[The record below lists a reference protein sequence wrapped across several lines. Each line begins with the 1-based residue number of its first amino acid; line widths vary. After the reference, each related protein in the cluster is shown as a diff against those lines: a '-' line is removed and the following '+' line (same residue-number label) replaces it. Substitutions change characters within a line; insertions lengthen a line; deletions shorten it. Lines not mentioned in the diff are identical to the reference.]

1 MALSKWR
8 SFNEWHFQKKLGS
21 GGFGEVLLWRN
32 ASTGQSV
39 ATKHIREPISLGADQ
54 QIKLH
59 ERWQKEYNWTREF
72 PDLDSIVSGLRLEEK
87 HLEFVQYLNRTHACK
102 LPVIILEYCDGG
114 DVRKRLQLPE
124 NANGLCELEV
134 RRILG
139 SMRNALDFLHFKC
152 KVCHRDLKPDNIV
165 IQRGRNGEKVYK
177 LTDFGLARQSPDQ
190 TMLQSVVGT
199 RHYFAPEVLETGKY
213 NKSVDYWSL
222 GIIAYEL
229 STGTLPFIPHQ
240 TPRVILQQLLL
251 KKDQKYIAITE
262 DPVSNQ
268 FKFHTK
274 LPLEHKLT
282 PCWAEQLEQWLPLAL
297 ETDYR
302 KRAATDE
309 VQLPIVFK
317 KLDEILQIKV
327 LTIFVISNYKRLA
340 YIISHNMNMVDLSLL
355 ISSDTGIPQ
364 HLVYFILP
372 TGHPHKTL
380 TLTTRPSDLY
390 VEDWLHNSHE
400 TKHPPVM
407 LYVVHAIDE
416 GTLQAAEPKISNSMK
431 YYNTPDF
438 RSNQSWVMQHFWLV
452 VHHFASTEQEN
463 LELLLLGLREYAMF
477 LQDVLMQYRPSI
489 DNLIEQRL
497 KAAGAYEFV
506 KRHLQ
511 IVGTPPSLEWL
522 KLEEKCRVIL
532 DTVDRA
538 KSHYLSNVSNSK
550 EKEDKT
556 LQLCKTWV
564 KKDAYNVTSLQQ
576 IQGRANELE
585 ELKNHVINTAIKR
598 DKFLKHAEI
607 NNLYTSLLKLN
618 VHYIKLVSTL
628 DSCHKNLKE
637 SQDILHKMLGTLMP
651 QVQPESPAVFELSS
665 LMNHLSVDIS
675 VNSFEDSDTDELIK
689 DSLRLE
695 RLMRGNMETD
705 QV

>member
-59 ERWQKEYNWTREF
+59 ERWQKEYNWTRDF
-72 PDLDSIVSGLRLEEK
+72 PELDSIVSGIRLEEK

-134 RRILG
+134 RSILG
-139 SMRNALDFLHFKC
+139 SMRKALDFLHFKC

-165 IQRGRNGEKVYK
+165 IQRGRNGKKIYK
-177 LTDFGLARQSPDQ
+177 LTDFGLARQSPDK

-213 NKSVDYWSL
+213 NNSVDYWSL
-222 GIIAYEL
+222 GIIAYET
-229 STGTLPFIPHQ
+229 STGNLPFIPHQ

-262 DPVSNQ
+262 DPVTNQ
-268 FKFHTK
+268 FEFHTK
-274 LPLEHKLT
+274 LPLENKLT
-282 PCWAEQLEQWLPLAL
+282 PCWSEKLEQWLTLAL

-309 VQLPIVFK
+309 VQSELPIVFK

-327 LTIFVISNYKRLA
+327 LTIFVISNYKCLG
-340 YIISHNMNMVDLSLL
+340 YIISQNMTMVDLSKL
-355 ISSDTGIPQ
+355 ISKDTGIPEKK
-364 HLVYFILP
+364 VCFILP

-390 VEDWLHNSHE
+390 VEDWLDTSQEANSS
-400 TKHPPVM
+400 PVM
-407 LYVVHAIDE
+407 LYVVHANDE
-416 GTLQAAEPKISNSMK
+416 VTLQAGEPKISNSMK

-438 RSNQSWVMQHFWLV
+438 RSNQSWVMQHFFLL
-452 VHHFASTEQEN
+452 VHHFASTEQKN

-477 LQDVLMQYRPSI
+477 LQDVLMQYRPWI
-489 DNLIEQRL
+489 DNLNEQRL

-506 KRHLQ
+506 KRHLK
-511 IVGTPPSLEWL
+511 IVGNPPSLEWL
-522 KLEEKCRVIL
+522 ELEKKWTETLKA
-532 DTVDRA
+532 VD
-538 KSHYLSNVSNSK
+538 KTIKHYESNVTNSK
-550 EKEDKT
+550 EKEDKS

-576 IQGRANELE
+576 ICGRGN
-585 ELKNHVINTAIKR
+585 ELKNYIIDTVIMR
-598 DKFLKHAEI
+598 DKAV
-607 NNLYTSLLKLN
+607 T
-618 VHYIKLVSTL
+618 
-628 DSCHKNLKE
+628 KN
-637 SQDILHKMLGTLMP
+637 
-651 QVQPESPAVFELSS
+651 
-665 LMNHLSVDIS
+665 
-675 VNSFEDSDTDELIK
+675 
-689 DSLRLE
+689 
-695 RLMRGNMETD
+695 
-705 QV
+705 

>member
-59 ERWQKEYNWTREF
+59 ERWQKEYNWTRDF
-72 PDLDSIVSGLRLEEK
+72 PELDSIVSGIRLEEK

-134 RRILG
+134 RSILG
-139 SMRNALDFLHFKC
+139 SMRKALDFLHFKC

-165 IQRGRNGEKVYK
+165 IQRGRNGKKIYK
-177 LTDFGLARQSPDQ
+177 LTDFGLARQSPDK

-213 NKSVDYWSL
+213 NNSVDYWSL
-222 GIIAYEL
+222 GIIAYET
-229 STGTLPFIPHQ
+229 STGNLPFIPHQ

-262 DPVSNQ
+262 DPVTNQ
-268 FKFHTK
+268 FEFHTK
-274 LPLEHKLT
+274 LPLENKLT
-282 PCWAEQLEQWLPLAL
+282 PCWSEKLEQWLTLAL

-309 VQLPIVFK
+309 VQSELPIVFK

-327 LTIFVISNYKRLA
+327 LTIFVISNYKCLG
-340 YIISHNMNMVDLSLL
+340 YIISQNMTMVDLSKL
-355 ISSDTGIPQ
+355 ISKDTGIPEKK
-364 HLVYFILP
+364 VCFILP

-390 VEDWLHNSHE
+390 VEDWLDTSQEANSS
-400 TKHPPVM
+400 PVM
-407 LYVVHAIDE
+407 LYVVHANDE
-416 GTLQAAEPKISNSMK
+416 VTLQAGEPKISNSMK

-438 RSNQSWVMQHFWLV
+438 RSNQSWVMQHFFLL
-452 VHHFASTEQEN
+452 VHHFASTEQKN

-477 LQDVLMQYRPSI
+477 LQDVLMQYRPWI
-489 DNLIEQRL
+489 DNLNEQRL

-506 KRHLQ
+506 KRHLK
-511 IVGTPPSLEWL
+511 IVGNPPSLEWL
-522 KLEEKCRVIL
+522 ELEKKWTETLKA
-532 DTVDRA
+532 VD
-538 KSHYLSNVSNSK
+538 KTIKHYESNVTNSK
-550 EKEDKT
+550 EKEDKS

-576 IQGRANELE
+576 ICGRGN
-585 ELKNHVINTAIKR
+585 ELKNYIIDTVIMR
-598 DKFLKHAEI
+598 DKFLKNPDI
-607 NNLYTSLLKLN
+607 NYIYTSLLKLN
-618 VHYIKLVSTL
+618 VHCDKLVKTL
-628 DSCHKNLKE
+628 KSCHKKLNE
-637 SQDILHKMLGTLMP
+637 SQDILHKMLGMLMP
-651 QVQPESPAVFELSS
+651 QAQPESPALFELSS
-665 LMNHLSVDIS
+665 LMNHLSVDVS
-675 VNSFEDSDTDELIK
+675 VNSVEDSGTDELIR

-705 QV
+705 QM